1 VPGLGARRELP
12 VVRTRGVERR
22 LELRAERGLEPLN
35 LAFVPLGLRA
45 HRVGLQRRAGV
56 GPILITCV
64 IIIIIIIFCVC
75 DCVIG

>member
-56 GPILITCV
+56 GPVLITCV
-64 IIIIIIIFCVC
+64 FFFFV
-75 DCVIG
+75 CVIV